1 VVSVEDP
8 FRLLIVALPH
18 LFDPLIS
25 LLEKGVDFV
34 KAFFTHVQN
43 RLGDSLRS
51 DRLDT
56 VPVRGALRDF
66 FELKISWKF
75 LSKTG
80 RLGKYYFSEAEYR
93 IARLAYKEKWEMQP
107 SPFDTIFL
115 SLASAFESED
125 DVREAES
132 IIEEKIRYFIDVYR

>member
-1 VVSVEDP
+1 VEQHAVITSIDDWY
-8 FRLLIVALPH
+8 LYGLVIT
-18 LFDPLIS
+18 D
-25 LLEKGVDFV
+25 VDFV

-51 DRLDT
+51 DRLDAI
-56 VPVRGALRDF
+56 PVRAALREF

-93 IARLAYKEKWEMQP
+93 IARLAYKEKWEIEP

-115 SLASAFESED
+115 SLASTFESED

-132 IIEEKIRYFIDVYR
+132 IIEEKIRCFIEVYR